1 MLSSNAL
8 RKNDRIVVP
17 KQTGESPQQA
27 AERYMRQRHPNMKR
41 YYMWGDDSTFDV
53 WAPGLLVFTL
63 AVE

>member
-1 MLSSNAL
+1 MSGDAL
-8 RKNDRIVVP
+8 HQDDRILVF
-17 KQTGESPQQA
+17 KQPGESPQQA

-63 AVE
+63 SVE